1 MSKSRNYPSHED
13 DLLVLLGEKY
23 HPDPEKRLP
32 TSTEMERFSENL
44 DSPSRADLKA
54 LHRELVSRYDSDRIG
69 SLMNTAVLNRDR
81 QLQTLARA
89 GVDTILD
96 LLAEGYF
103 LPRIAQIL
111 DVSHAVLA
119 QFVKKTVPP
128 LLLAEYEALAVDKQ
142 VDNAMLNLEIA
153 EGRDNVQQAKSMAD
167 FALKI
172 AKARSQKWVEQ
183 KPQGDTYV
191 QQNFA
196 GAPDERNTGSSKPVA
211 GFQLIL
217 RDPAELKPM
226 KPVPQVTRKLHKT
239 QNDDPL
245 IVNGEFRP
253 VPRDDG
259 STPLAMEHAGDA
271 SADEDTHAE
280 D

>member
-1 MSKSRNYPSHED
+1 MAVEQPYPSHED
-13 DLLVLLGEKY
+13 DLKALLGEDY

-32 TSTEMERFSENL
+32 TSTELDRFAENL
-44 DSPSRADLKA
+44 DNPSHSDLKE
-54 LHRELVSRYDSDRIG
+54 LHRELVSRYDNDRIG
-69 SLMNTAVLNRDR
+69 SLMNRAVLNRDR
-81 QLQTLARA
+81 QLQTLSRA
-89 GVDTILD
+89 GSDTILD

-119 QFVKKTVPP
+119 QFVKKTIPST
-128 LLLAEYEALAVDKQ
+128 LLAEYESLAVDRQ
-142 VDNAMLNLEIA
+142 VDNAVLNLEVA
-153 EGRDNVQQAKSMAD
+153 EGRDEVQQAKAYAD
-167 FALKI
+167 IALKV

-191 QQNFA
+191 QQNFT
-196 GAPDERNTGSSKPVA
+196 GGPDERNPGSSRPVA

-217 RDPAELKPM
+217 RDPSELKPM
-226 KPVPQVTRKLHKT
+226 KPVPQVTRKMHKA
-239 QNDDPL
+239 NADDPL

-259 STPLAMEHAGDA
+259 STPLAMEHVGETDA
-271 SADEDTHAE
+271 DD
-280 D
+280 